1 MAETNND
8 DIEPKWFAMVETPP
22 SASAAQ
28 GLVSMFR
35 NNEPCSV
42 VQRFDKG
49 AYNYCFKLRFDSDG
63 EEWIL
68 RLPRLGQV
76 MEGFFGRG

>member
-8 DIEPKWFAMVETPP
+8 DIERKWFAMIETPP

-28 GLVSMFR
+28 GPVSMFR

-68 RLPRLGQV
+68 RLPRLVQV